1 MAEIRPFKGL
11 LYDKRKIGG
20 EYSSVVA
27 PPYDVISE
35 ELRNELYAKN
45 AYNIIR
51 LILGKSENGDNDKD
65 NWYSRAAAAL
75 HSWQKDGV
83 LARDRKESFYAY
95 LQEYPYR
102 GVTRRRLGFIGLMKI
117 EENDKDKVLPHE
129 NTLAKPKEDRMNLI
143 KRVESNMSPIFA
155 LYNGGPDKMA
165 VKQLLE
171 KSIDGV
177 EPIADVTI
185 GGERERLWRIDDEA
199 VIGKI
204 VSLMGDKRIFIAD
217 GHHRYEVARM
227 YRDMRRKDKGYNGSA
242 DHVMMY
248 FTDMADTDNLTV
260 MATHRVIKQMPF
272 KGDGELKDRLGGLF
286 EIKEYPGIAPLVDAL
301 ENSPRGEYIFGYFG
315 GEKYLLLKARSID
328 KLLGIMKEDKSREW
342 KLLDVSILH
351 SAVLGG
357 LLSVN
362 DGEGNITYVRD
373 PEKGFKLVADGSHM
387 AAFFLKPTRVD
398 QVKAVAELGEKMPQ
412 KSTYFYPKL
421 LSGFVINKFDQGS
434 L

>member
-20 EYSSVVA
+20 GYSSVVA

-35 ELRNELYAKN
+35 EMKNELYAKN

-51 LILGKSENGDNDKD
+51 LILGKGQENDNEKD
-65 NWYSRAAAAL
+65 NWYSRAANDL
-75 HSWQKDGV
+75 DSWQKDGV
-83 LARDRKESFYAY
+83 LARDRNESLYAY

-129 NTLAKPKEDRMNLI
+129 NTLARPKEDRMNLI
-143 KRVESNMSPIFA
+143 KRVASNMSPIFS
-155 LYNGGPDKMA
+155 LYNGGSDNMA

-171 KSIDGV
+171 ENIGGV
-177 EPIADVTI
+177 EPIADVRT
-185 GGERERLWRIDDEA
+185 GEERERLWRIDDSA
-199 VIGKI
+199 VIKKV

-227 YRDMRRKDKGYNGSA
+227 YRDMRRKDRNYNGSA
-242 DHVMMY
+242 DYVMMY
-248 FTDMADTDNLTV
+248 FTDMADVDNLTV

-272 KGDGELKDRLGGLF
+272 SGDGELKDRLNGLF
-286 EIKEYPGIAPLVDAL
+286 DIKEYPGIDQLVDAL
-301 ENSPRGEYIFGYFG
+301 ESSPRGEYIFGYFS
-315 GEKYLLLKARSID
+315 GEKYLMLKARDID
-328 KLLGIMKEDKSREW
+328 KVLNIMKEDKSREW

-351 SAVLGG
+351 SAVLGS
-357 LLSVN
+357 LLSVD
-362 DGEGNITYVRD
+362 DGEGNVTYVRD
-373 PEKGFKLVADGSHM
+373 PEKGIKLVADGSHM

-398 QVKAVAELGEKMPQ
+398 QIKAVAELGEKMPQ

-421 LSGFVINKFDQGS
+421 LSGLVINKFD
-434 L
+434 